1 VRVEAITL
9 VGWLLSSL
17 VLTSISTSAPP
28 DLLTQE
34 RKKFQVMNGNVSG
47 GVNIKEERKN
57 YQELLSAAF
66 WKVYRNL

>member
-1 VRVEAITL
+1 
-9 VGWLLSSL
+9 
-17 VLTSISTSAPP
+17 
-28 DLLTQE
+28 
-34 RKKFQVMNGNVSG
+34 MNGNVSG